1 MSYIKRHDYRL
12 YYWNGK
18 SEVFSSI
25 PHNAGSLP
33 WLKLADAHIVIDLTS
48 KEIIKN
54 RYATQY
60 EAIKFICSLKSKYV
74 RRIFKK
80 RFLKLYGGS

>member
-1 MSYIKRHDYRL
+1 MSYIKRHDYIL
-12 YYWNGK
+12 CYWNGK
-18 SEVFSSI
+18 SEVISSI

-33 WLKLADAHIVIDLTS
+33 WSKLADAHVVIDLTA
-48 KEIIKN
+48 KKIIKN
-54 RYATQY
+54 RFNSID

-80 RFLKLYGGS
+80 RFLR